1 MQTLLNLLSSV
12 ALLIWGTHIVR
23 TGVLRVLGADLR
35 GVLSGSI
42 ANRFTAFMAGLGVTG
57 LVQSSSATALI
68 TSSFVA
74 QNLIPL
80 ASALAIML
88 GADVGTSIMVQVFS
102 LDLSWLS
109 PLLIFFGVLFFLSRK
124 QTRAGQIGRVA
135 IGLGLIILALQLI
148 MTATQ
153 PIVQAQGVKVLFASV
168 SGDLWLDML
177 LGALFV
183 LLSWSSLAIVLL
195 TAALAAA
202 GVIAVPVA
210 LCFVLGANLGSGL
223 LALLSTSATGP
234 AGRRVALGNL
244 MFKVIG
250 CVIFAIALPWLLP
263 LLASYQ
269 PEAQRQVVN
278 FHVLFNVSLA
288 VIFISFTDIIAR
300 WCVKLFPDNTVSE
313 LGRAAPRHLDEAA
326 LPTPA
331 LAIANAAREALR
343 IGDLIEEML
352 NGMLKVLKT
361 NNEAVVDEVRRLDD
375 DVDKLYSAVKFYLT
389 QISREALDENEGRRW
404 AEIISLTINLEQV
417 GDIIERIVEDVQV
430 KKISLNRSF
439 SVAGT
444 NELCDLHARLVSN
457 LKLGL
462 NVFINGNVTSA
473 QMLLAEKERFR
484 DLERAY
490 AGTHLDRLSGQTVQS
505 IETSSLH
512 LDVISDMKRIN
523 SHLCSIAYPI
533 LEQAGKLRPSRLQG
547 NETRATAAS
556 VAATADAA
564 AATLAGKRS

>member
-1 MQTLLNLLSSV
+1 MQTLLNLLASV

-23 TGVLRVLGADLR
+23 TGMLRVLGADLR
-35 GVLSGSI
+35 RVLSGSVD
-42 ANRFTAFMAGLGVTG
+42 NRFSAFVAGLGVTG

-74 QNLIPL
+74 RNLIPL

-88 GADVGTSIMVQVFS
+88 GADVGTSIMAQVFS
-102 LDLSWLS
+102 LDLSWLY
-109 PLLIFFGVLFFLSRK
+109 PLLIFFGVVFFLSRK
-124 QTRAGQIGRVA
+124 TTRAGQLGRVA
-135 IGLGLIILALQLI
+135 IGLGLIILALQMI
-148 MTATQ
+148 MAATQ

-168 SGDLWLDML
+168 SGDLMLDML
-177 LGALFV
+177 IGALLV
-183 LLSWSSLAIVLL
+183 VLSWSSLAIVLL

-210 LCFVLGANLGSGL
+210 LCFVLGANLGSGVLVL
-223 LALLSTSATGP
+223 LATTATN
-234 AGRRVALGNL
+234 AVGRRVALGNL
-244 MFKVIG
+244 MFKLIG
-250 CVIFAIALPWLLP
+250 CVLFGFAMPWVLP
-263 LLASYQ
+263 LLASFQ

-288 VIFISFTDIIAR
+288 MLFIFFTDTIAR
-300 WCVKLFPDNTVSE
+300 WCIRLFPDNTV
-313 LGRAAPRHLDEAA
+313 ATDAQATPRHLDEAA

-343 IGDLIEEML
+343 IGDLIEQML
-352 NGMLKVLKT
+352 NGMLEVLRT
-361 NNEAVVDEVRRLDD
+361 NNKAVVENVQRLDD

-389 QISREALDENEGRRW
+389 QISREALDETEGRRW
-404 AEIISLTINLEQV
+404 TEIISLTINLEQV
-417 GDIIERIVEDVQV
+417 GDIIERIVEDVQE
-430 KKISLNRSF
+430 KKILLNRSF
-439 SVAGT
+439 SEAGT
-444 NELCDLHARLVSN
+444 TELCDLHARLLSN

-462 NVFINGNVTSA
+462 NVFINGNVKSA
-473 QMLLAEKERFR
+473 QLLLGEKERFR

-490 AGTHLDRLSGQTVQS
+490 AATHLDRLSGQSVQA

-533 LEQAGKLRPSRLQG
+533 LEQAGKLRSSRLK
-547 NETRATAAS
+547 TPDRRAVSSSAS
-556 VAATADAA
+556 AIKLAD
-564 AATLAGKRS
+564 KPR

>member
-1 MQTLLNLLSSV
+1 MQTLLNLLASV

-23 TGVLRVLGADLR
+23 TGMLRVLGADLR
-35 GVLSGSI
+35 RMLSGSVD
-42 ANRFTAFMAGLGVTG
+42 NRLSAFLAGLGVTG

-74 QNLIPL
+74 GNLIPL
-80 ASALAIML
+80 APALAIML

-109 PLLIFFGVLFFLSRK
+109 PLLIFFGVIFFLSRRT
-124 QTRAGQIGRVA
+124 TRAGQIGRVA
-135 IGLGLIILALQLI
+135 IGLGLIILALKMI
-148 MTATQ
+148 MAATQ

-168 SGDLWLDML
+168 SGDLLLDML
-177 LGALFV
+177 IGAMFV
-183 LLSWSSLAIVLL
+183 VLSWSSLAIVLL

-210 LCFVLGANLGSGL
+210 LGFVLGANLGSGILVL
-223 LALLSTSATGP
+223 LATSATN
-234 AGRRVALGNL
+234 AIGRRVALGHL

-250 CVIFAIALPWLLP
+250 CVLFAFALPWLTP
-263 LLASYQ
+263 LLSTFQ

-288 VIFISFTDIIAR
+288 VLFIFFTDTIAQ
-300 WCVKLFPDNTVSE
+300 WCVKLFPDRSVALDAWAT
-313 LGRAAPRHLDEAA
+313 PKHLDEAA
-326 LPTPA
+326 LPTPS

-343 IGDLIEEML
+343 IGDLIEQML
-352 NGMLKVLKT
+352 NGMLEVLRSNNKT
-361 NNEAVVDEVRRLDD
+361 VVENVQRLDD
-375 DVDKLYSAVKFYLT
+375 DVDKLYSAIKFYLT
-389 QISREALDENEGRRW
+389 QISREALDESEGRRW
-404 AEIISLTINLEQV
+404 TEIISLTINLEQV
-417 GDIIERIVEDVQV
+417 GDIIERIVEDVQE

-439 SVAGT
+439 SEAGT
-444 NELCDLHARLVSN
+444 TELCDLHARLLSN

-462 NVFINGNVTSA
+462 NVFINGNVKSA
-473 QMLLAEKERFR
+473 QLLLSEKERFR

-490 AGTHLDRLSGQTVQS
+490 AATHLDRLSGQSVQA

-533 LEQAGKLRPSRLQG
+533 LEQAGKLRSSRLKS
-547 NETRATAAS
+547 NDRRAAS
-556 VAATADAA
+556 GAASAVK
-564 AATLAGKRS
+564 LAEKPR

>member
-1 MQTLLNLLSSV
+1 MQTLLNLLASV

-23 TGVLRVLGADLR
+23 TGMLRVLGADLR
-35 GVLSGSI
+35 RVLSGSVD
-42 ANRFTAFMAGLGVTG
+42 NRFSAFLAGLGVTG

-74 QNLIPL
+74 RNLIPL
-80 ASALAIML
+80 APALAIML
-88 GADVGTSIMVQVFS
+88 GADVGTSIMAQVFS

-109 PLLIFFGVLFFLSRK
+109 PLLIFFGVVFFLSRK
-124 QTRAGQIGRVA
+124 TTQAGQIGRVA
-135 IGLGLIILALQLI
+135 IGLGLIILALQMI
-148 MTATQ
+148 MAATQ

-168 SGDLWLDML
+168 SGDLLLDML
-177 LGALFV
+177 IGALFV
-183 LLSWSSLAIVLL
+183 VLSWSSLAIVLL

-223 LALLSTSATGP
+223 LVLLATSGTNP
-234 AGRRVALGNL
+234 VGRRVALGNL
-244 MFKVIG
+244 VFKLIG
-250 CVIFAIALPWLLP
+250 CVLFAFALPWLLP
-263 LLASYQ
+263 LLASFQ

-288 VIFISFTDIIAR
+288 LLFIFFTDRIAR
-300 WCVKLFPDNTVSE
+300 WCVKLFPDNTV
-313 LGRAAPRHLDEAA
+313 LADAQATPRHLDEAA

-343 IGDLIEEML
+343 IGDLIEQML
-352 NGMLKVLKT
+352 HGMLEVLRT
-361 NNEAVVDEVRRLDD
+361 NNKAVVENVQRLDD

-389 QISREALDENEGRRW
+389 QISREALDEKEGRRW
-404 AEIISLTINLEQV
+404 TEIISLTINLEQV
-417 GDIIERIVEDVQV
+417 GDIVERIVEDVQE

-439 SVAGT
+439 SEAGT
-444 NELCDLHARLVSN
+444 IELCDLHARLVAN

-462 NVFINGNVTSA
+462 NVFINGDVKSA
-473 QMLLAEKERFR
+473 QLLLSEKERFR

-490 AGTHLDRLSGQTVQS
+490 AATHLDRLTGQSVQA

-533 LEQAGKLRPSRLQG
+533 LEQAGKLRSSRLK
-547 NETRATAAS
+547 TDDRRTAAGS
-556 VAATADAA
+556 AA
-564 AATLAGKRS
+564 AVKLADKPR

>member
-1 MQTLLNLLSSV
+1 MQTLLNLLASV

-23 TGVLRVLGADLR
+23 TGMLRVLGADLR
-35 GVLSGSI
+35 RVLAASVD
-42 ANRFTAFMAGLGVTG
+42 NRFSAFFAGLGVTG

-74 QNLIPL
+74 RNLIPL
-80 ASALAIML
+80 APALAIML
-88 GADVGTSIMVQVFS
+88 GADVGTSIMAQVFS

-109 PLLIFFGVLFFLSRK
+109 PLLIFFGVVFFLSRK
-124 QTRAGQIGRVA
+124 TTRAGQIGRVA
-135 IGLGLIILALQLI
+135 IGLGLIILALQMI
-148 MTATQ
+148 MAATH

-168 SGDLWLDML
+168 SGDLLLDML
-177 LGALFV
+177 IGALFAV
-183 LLSWSSLAIVLL
+183 LSWSSLAIVLL

-210 LCFVLGANLGSGL
+210 LCLVLGANLGSGL
-223 LALLSTSATGP
+223 LVLLATSAANP
-234 AGRRVALGNL
+234 VGRRVALGNL
-244 MFKVIG
+244 MFKLIG
-250 CVIFAIALPWLLP
+250 CVLFSVAMPWLLP
-263 LLASYQ
+263 VLAAFQ

-288 VIFISFTDIIAR
+288 VLFIFFTDAIAR
-300 WCVKLFPDNTVSE
+300 WCVKLFPDNSTLADVQ
-313 LGRAAPRHLDEAA
+313 ATPRHLDEAA

-343 IGDLIEEML
+343 IGDLIEQML
-352 NGMLKVLKT
+352 IGMLEVLRT
-361 NNEAVVDEVRRLDD
+361 NNKAVVENVQRLDD

-389 QISREALDENEGRRW
+389 QISREALDDKEGRRW
-404 AEIISLTINLEQV
+404 TEIISLTINLEQV
-417 GDIIERIVEDVQV
+417 GDIVERIVEDVQE
-430 KKISLNRSF
+430 KKILLNRSF
-439 SVAGT
+439 SQAGT
-444 NELCDLHARLVSN
+444 IELCDLHARLVSN

-462 NVFINGNVTSA
+462 NVFINGDVKSA
-473 QMLLAEKERFR
+473 QLLLSEKERFR

-490 AGTHLDRLSGQTVQS
+490 AATHLDRLSGQSVQA

-533 LEQAGKLRPSRLQG
+533 LEQAGRLRSSRLKTIDQ
-547 NETRATAAS
+547 RAAS
-556 VAATADAA
+556 GIASAVKFAD
-564 AATLAGKRS
+564 KPR

>member
-1 MQTLLNLLSSV
+1 MQTLLNLLASV

-23 TGVLRVLGADLR
+23 TGMLRVLGANLR
-35 GVLSGSI
+35 RVLSGSVG
-42 ANRFTAFMAGLGVTG
+42 NRLSAFLAGLGVTG

-74 QNLIPL
+74 GNLIPL

-109 PLLIFFGVLFFLSRK
+109 PLLIFFGVIFFLSRRT
-124 QTRAGQIGRVA
+124 TRAGQIGRVA
-135 IGLGLIILALQLI
+135 IGLGLIILALKMI
-148 MTATQ
+148 MAATQ
-153 PIVQAQGVKVLFASV
+153 PIVEAQGVKVLFASV
-168 SGDLWLDML
+168 SGDLLLDML
-177 LGALFV
+177 IGALFV
-183 LLSWSSLAIVLL
+183 VLSWSSLAIVLL

-210 LCFVLGANLGSGL
+210 LCFVLGANLGSGILVL
-223 LALLSTSATGP
+223 LATSGTNAI
-234 AGRRVALGNL
+234 GRRVALGHL

-250 CVIFAIALPWLLP
+250 CLLFAFALPWLTP
-263 LLASYQ
+263 LLATFQ

-288 VIFISFTDIIAR
+288 VLFIFFTDTIAQ
-300 WCVKLFPDNTVSE
+300 WCVKLFPDRSLATDTW
-313 LGRAAPRHLDEAA
+313 ATPKHLDEAA

-331 LAIANAAREALR
+331 VAIANAAREALR
-343 IGDLIEEML
+343 IGDLIEQML
-352 NGMLKVLKT
+352 NGMLEVLRT
-361 NNEAVVDEVRRLDD
+361 NNKAMVEHIQRLDD
-375 DVDKLYSAVKFYLT
+375 DVDKLYSATKFYLT
-389 QISREALDENEGRRW
+389 QISREALDEAEGRRW
-404 AEIISLTINLEQV
+404 TEIISLTINLEQV
-417 GDIIERIVEDVQV
+417 GDIIERIVEDVQE

-439 SVAGT
+439 SEAGT
-444 NELCDLHARLVSN
+444 TELCDLHARLLSN

-462 NVFINGNVTSA
+462 NVFINGNVKSA
-473 QMLLAEKERFR
+473 QQLLSEKERFR

-490 AGTHLDRLSGQTVQS
+490 AATHLDRLAVQS
-505 IETSSLH
+505 VQAIETSSLH

-533 LEQAGKLRPSRLQG
+533 LEQAGKLRSSRLKSNDRRPAAG
-547 NETRATAAS
+547 AAS
-556 VAATADAA
+556 AVK
-564 AATLAGKRS
+564 LAEKPP

>member
-42 ANRFTAFMAGLGVTG
+42 ASRFTAFMAGLGVTG

-313 LGRAAPRHLDEAA
+313 LRQATPRHLDEAA

-343 IGDLIEEML
+343 IGDLIEQML
-352 NGMLKVLKT
+352 NGLLKVLKT
-361 NNEAVVDEVRRLDD
+361 NNDAVVDEVRRLDD

-404 AEIISLTINLEQV
+404 AEIIALTINLEQV
-417 GDIIERIVEDVQV
+417 GDIIERIVDDVQE

-444 NELCDLHARLVSN
+444 TELCDLHARLVSN

-462 NVFINGNVTSA
+462 NVFINGNVNSA

-490 AGTHLDRLSGQTVQS
+490 ASTHLDRLSGMTVQS

-533 LEQAGKLRPSRLQG
+533 LEQAGKLRSSRLKG
-547 NETRATAAS
+547 NEKRATAARVS
-556 VAATADAA
+556 TPADDA

>member
-1 MQTLLNLLSSV
+1 MQTLLNLLASV

-23 TGVLRVLGADLR
+23 TGMLRVLGADLR
-35 GVLSGSI
+35 RILSGSVDS
-42 ANRFTAFMAGLGVTG
+42 RFSAFMAGLGVTG

-74 QNLIPL
+74 HNLIPL

-88 GADVGTSIMVQVFS
+88 GADVGTSVMAQVFS

-109 PLLIFFGVLFFLSRK
+109 PLLIFFGVVFFLSRK
-124 QTRAGQIGRVA
+124 TTRAGQIGRVA
-135 IGLGLIILALQLI
+135 IGLGLIILALQMI

-168 SGDLWLDML
+168 SGDLLLDVL
-177 LGALFV
+177 IGALLV
-183 LLSWSSLAIVLL
+183 VLSWSSLAIVLL

-223 LALLSTSATGP
+223 LVLLATTSTNA
-234 AGRRVALGNL
+234 AGRRVALGHL
-244 MFKVIG
+244 MFKLIG
-250 CVIFAIALPWLLP
+250 CVLFGLAMPWVLP
-263 LLASYQ
+263 LLASFQ

-278 FHVLFNVSLA
+278 FHVLFNVALA
-288 VIFISFTDIIAR
+288 LLFIFATDTIAR
-300 WCVKLFPDNTVSE
+300 WCVKLFPDNAVAADAQ
-313 LGRAAPRHLDEAA
+313 AAPRHLDEAA

-343 IGDLIEEML
+343 IGDLIEQML
-352 NGMLKVLKT
+352 HGMLEVLRT
-361 NNEAVVDEVRRLDD
+361 NNRSMVENVKRLDD
-375 DVDKLYSAVKFYLT
+375 DVDRLYSAVKFYLT
-389 QISREALDENEGRRW
+389 QISREALDETEGRRW
-404 AEIISLTINLEQV
+404 TEIISLTINLEQV
-417 GDIIERIVEDVQV
+417 GDIIERIVEDVQE
-430 KKISLNRSF
+430 KRISLNRSF
-439 SVAGT
+439 SEAGT
-444 NELCDLHARLVSN
+444 IELCDLHARLVSN

-462 NVFINGNVTSA
+462 NVFINGNVNSA
-473 QMLLAEKERFR
+473 QLLLSEKERFR

-490 AGTHLDRLSGQTVQS
+490 AATHLDRLSGQSVQA

-533 LEQAGKLRPSRLQG
+533 LEQAGKLRSSRLK
-547 NETRATAAS
+547 TSDRRAAS
-556 VAATADAA
+556 GSASAID
-564 AATLAGKRS
+564 LAEKPR

>member
-1 MQTLLNLLSSV
+1 MQTLLNLLASV

-23 TGVLRVLGADLR
+23 SGMLRVLGANLR
-35 GVLSGSI
+35 HVLAASVS
-42 ANRFTAFMAGLGVTG
+42 NRFSAFAAGLGVTS

-74 QNLIPL
+74 RNLIPL

-88 GADVGTSIMVQVFS
+88 GADVGTAIMAQVFS

-109 PLLIFFGVLFFLSRK
+109 PLLIFFGVVFFLSRK
-124 QTRAGQIGRVA
+124 GTRAGQIGRVA

-148 MTATQ
+148 MAATK
-153 PIVQAQGVKVLFASV
+153 PIVEAQGVKVLFASV
-168 SGDLWLDML
+168 SGDLMLDML
-177 LGALFV
+177 IGALFV
-183 LLSWSSLAIVLL
+183 VLSWSSLAIVLL

-210 LCFVLGANLGSGL
+210 LGFVLGANLGSGV
-223 LALLSTSATGP
+223 LALLATGATNP
-234 AGRRVALGNL
+234 IGRRVALGNL

-250 CVIFAIALPWLLP
+250 CVLFAFALPWLQP
-263 LLASYQ
+263 LLASFQ

-278 FHVLFNVSLA
+278 FHVVFNVALA
-288 VIFISFTDIIAR
+288 MLFIGFTEVIAR
-300 WCVKLFPDNTVSE
+300 WCVMLFPDNGAAAA
-313 LGRAAPRHLDEAA
+313 LQAAPRHLDEAA

-343 IGDLIEEML
+343 IGDLVEQML
-352 NGMLKVLKT
+352 HGMLEVLRT
-361 NNEAVVDEVRRLDD
+361 NNQAVVAEVRLLDD
-375 DVDKLYSAVKFYLT
+375 DVDQLYSAVKFYLT
-389 QISREALDENEGRRW
+389 QISREALDDRDGRRW
-404 AEIISLTINLEQV
+404 AEIIALTINLEHV
-417 GDIIERIVEDVQV
+417 GDIIERIVEDVQE

-439 SVAGT
+439 SEAGT
-444 NELCDLHARLVSN
+444 AELCDLHARLVGN

-462 NVFINGNVTSA
+462 NVFINGDVKSA
-473 QMLLAEKERFR
+473 QLLLSEKERFR

-490 AGTHLDRLSGQTVQS
+490 AATHLDRLSGQSVQS

-533 LEQAGKLRPSRLQG
+533 LEQAGKLRASRLK
-547 NETRATAAS
+547 TPPKRT
-556 VAATADAA
+556 AA
-564 AATLAGKRS
+564 AAPDAVAPGNLVDKPR

>member
-1 MQTLLNLLSSV
+1 MQTLLNLLASV

-23 TGVLRVLGADLR
+23 TGMLRVLGADLR
-35 GVLSGSI
+35 RVLSGSV
-42 ANRFTAFMAGLGVTG
+42 ANRFSAFAAGLGVTG

-74 QNLIPL
+74 RNLIPL
-80 ASALAIML
+80 APALAIML
-88 GADVGTSIMVQVFS
+88 GADVGTSIMAQVFS

-109 PLLIFFGVLFFLSRK
+109 PLLIFFGVVFFLSRK
-124 QTRAGQIGRVA
+124 TTRAGQIGRVA

-148 MTATQ
+148 MAATQ

-168 SGDLWLDML
+168 SGDILLDML

-183 LLSWSSLAIVLL
+183 VLSWSSLAIVLL

-223 LALLSTSATGP
+223 LVLLATSATNP
-234 AGRRVALGNL
+234 VGRRVALGNL
-244 MFKVIG
+244 MFKIIG
-250 CVIFAIALPWLLP
+250 CVIFATALPWLLP
-263 LLASYQ
+263 LLASFQ

-288 VIFISFTDIIAR
+288 VIFIFFTEIIAR
-300 WCVKLFPDNTVSE
+300 WCVKLFPDNSVADVQ
-313 LGRAAPRHLDEAA
+313 AAPRHLDEAA

-343 IGDLIEEML
+343 IGDLIEQML
-352 NGMLKVLKT
+352 NGMLNVLKT
-361 NNEAVVDEVRRLDD
+361 NNEAVVEEVRRLDD

-389 QISREALDENEGRRW
+389 QISREALDDKDGRRW
-404 AEIISLTINLEQV
+404 TEIISLTINLEQV
-417 GDIIERIVEDVQV
+417 GDIIERIVEDLQE
-430 KKISLNRSF
+430 KKIALNRSF
-439 SVAGT
+439 SEAGT
-444 NELCDLHARLVSN
+444 TELCDLHARLVGN

-462 NVFINGNVTSA
+462 NVFINGDVKSA

-490 AGTHLDRLSGQTVQS
+490 ASTHLDRLSGQSVQS

-533 LEQAGKLRPSRLQG
+533 LEQAGKLRSSRLKG
-547 NETRATAAS
+547 NEKRVVAGTSAAQ
-556 VAATADAA
+556 AA
-564 AATLAGKRS
+564 AAAAANLAGKHS